1 MFNNILNKTKM
12 GNEELKEDIYNLQ
25 NLMLN
30 IADINDKLK
39 KKLLKSLPKKCKK
52 RTWKLV
58 S

>member
-39 KKLLKSLPKKCKK
+39 KSC
-52 RTWKLV
+52 
-58 S
+58 